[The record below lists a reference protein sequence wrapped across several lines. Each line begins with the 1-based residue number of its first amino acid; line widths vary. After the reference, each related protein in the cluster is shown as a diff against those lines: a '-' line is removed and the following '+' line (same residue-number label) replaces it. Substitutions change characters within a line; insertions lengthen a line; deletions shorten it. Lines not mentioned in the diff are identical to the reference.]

1 MVIYSKKIGKTSM
14 HRYAQVIYSF
24 LEHQVPPKLF
34 SAITYLSV
42 SDTRYSQNPCLSDMH
57 TFVGL

>member
-1 MVIYSKKIGKTSM
+1 MVIYSKKIGKTSI
-14 HRYAQVIYSF
+14 AQVIYSF
-24 LEHQVPPKLF
+24 LEHQVPTKLF

-42 SDTRYSQNPCLSDMH
+42 SDTRYSQNSCLSDMH